1 MNRQDKVLTITS
13 ATALFP
19 GIRESWQARG
29 LLWMFVRR
37 NIKVRYTQTLL
48 GSAWVVIQPLLLAG
62 VLSVVMGLVLG
73 APSGNIPYPLFAFTG
88 SAIWTVFQRAFGETS
103 TSFAGSSAII
113 QKVYFPRIIIP
124 LAAAVTTLIEFI
136 PVFAALILTTLV
148 YGRFPGLPIFAM
160 PFYLLLGF
168 ALAFGAGLWVTVL
181 DAVFRDLRLVV
192 PSLLQLLLFA
202 SPVMYALSV
211 VPAKWRH
218 LYELNPL
225 VAVIEGFRWS
235 LISGA
240 AAPSLTALAAAAGA
254 AIILLLTGMSIFAR
268 LEQFAVD
275 RA

>member
-1 MNRQDKVLTITS
+1 MRQDKVFTITS
-13 ATALFP
+13 SAAFFPAL
-19 GIRESWQARG
+19 GECWRSRG

-73 APSGNIPYPLFAFTG
+73 APSGDIPYPLFAFTG
-88 SAIWTVFQRAFGETS
+88 SAIWTVFQRAFSETS
-103 TSFAGSSAII
+103 VSFAGSSAII

-124 LAAAVTTLIEFI
+124 LAAAVTTLIEFM
-136 PVFAALILTTLV
+136 PVFVTLVVTTLV
-148 YGRFPGLPIFAM
+148 YGRFPGLPVLAM

-168 ALAFGAGLWVTVL
+168 TLAFGAGLWVTVL

-240 AAPSLTALAAAAGA
+240 AAPSLTALASATGA
-254 AIILLLTGMSIFAR
+254 AIILLLTGISIFAR